1 VDTAIGFIAAIAIW
15 VYGIKLL
22 FNSYY
27 WGNSEW
33 VKSWILVYGSLFYL
47 FVIAPII
54 VSSGYIILII
64 AVMVV
69 GIYIMVIYM
78 NKQELK
84 EKQEQEVNLNQ
95 VKEELTKQRI
105 KEIDIYLDK
114 AINLKLRYCE
124 HQETIESRFN
134 IQRPSP
140 FKLYSLTDDESK
152 ELYSIIKRSK
162 YINIYDNSISE
173 QDSMRELLNETK
185 IVSELRSQMRE
196 KKQYL
201 VISTANNTVT
211 FFVKKI
217 IN

>member
-1 VDTAIGFIAAIAIW
+1 
-15 VYGIKLL
+15 
-22 FNSYY
+22 
-27 WGNSEW
+27 
-33 VKSWILVYGSLFYL
+33 
-47 FVIAPII
+47 
-54 VSSGYIILII
+54 
-64 AVMVV
+64 
-69 GIYIMVIYM
+69 M